1 MNFKLPMM
9 LLTACA
15 LIAPARLLAAVPVE
29 LTGNTAADDT
39 LRRDIVQT
47 ITYYGSAF
55 DCPAPSKVRAS
66 TLNAAMISSDAPY
79 RAPSLNAD
87 YEEWDATFCGK
98 TYRFFVSFWPD
109 PQGGSFLSVQ
119 YPYPAGAPSAIGR

>member
-1 MNFKLPMM
+1 MHTKPPVVLWSLF
-9 LLTACA
+9 
-15 LIAPARLLAAVPVE
+15 LIALPVPSAAGVPVH
-29 LTGNTAADDT
+29 LTGNTAADDA
-39 LRRDIVQT
+39 LQADILQN
-47 ITYYGSAF
+47 ITNFGDAF

-66 TLNAAMISSDAPY
+66 TLNAAMISSSAPY
-79 RAPSLNAD
+79 RAPSLRAS

-119 YPYPAGAPSAIGR
+119 YPYPAGAPSAISR